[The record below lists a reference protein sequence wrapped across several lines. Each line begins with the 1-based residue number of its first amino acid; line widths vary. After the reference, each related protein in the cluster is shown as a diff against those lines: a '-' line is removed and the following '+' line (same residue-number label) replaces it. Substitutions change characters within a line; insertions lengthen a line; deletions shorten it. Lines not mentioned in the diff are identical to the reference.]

1 MERDWRGPGLPQ
13 HHHFESRPR
22 ARGHSAQRCIRSMD
36 HMQVVADCLLI
47 ESFGLVI
54 DESSVTGE
62 AEPMKKD
69 RVDDPWV
76 RSGTQ
81 VRSGTVAASP
91 HLY

>member
-1 MERDWRGPGLPQ
+1 MSQ
-13 HHHFESRPR
+13 
-22 ARGHSAQRCIRSMD
+22 AIIHSTQRCTRCMAC
-36 HMQVVADCLLI
+36 MQVVADCLLI

-81 VRSGTVAASP
+81 VRHPQSS
-91 HLY
+91 